1 MGRKNFNTFL
11 KKQKAEKKRKK
22 KLEKQKR
29 KEEREHTSGSL
40 DNMIAYLD
48 ENGNIVNEPPP
59 EEDEDQKKD
68 GKSDFE
74 KGEDS

>member
-48 ENGNIVNEPPP
+48 ENGNIVNEPP

-68 GKSDFE
+68 GKPDFE